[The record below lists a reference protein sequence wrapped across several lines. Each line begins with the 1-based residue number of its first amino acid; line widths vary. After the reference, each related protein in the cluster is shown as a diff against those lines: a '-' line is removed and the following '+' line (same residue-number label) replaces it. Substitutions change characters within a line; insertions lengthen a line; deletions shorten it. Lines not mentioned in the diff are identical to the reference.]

1 MHEQGLTLLELLIT
15 LAILAILLTVALPGI
30 STVIRNNRLAA
41 DTEELRSAIQL
52 ARATAVS
59 RNQRVTLRNL
69 GDWGLGW
76 EAFVD
81 DNSNGLRDNGE
92 PLVFSGPALDSVSI
106 AWNDPAGD
114 YVSFIGIGVSRR
126 VNGALQMGTFR
137 ICPTDGTEGYA
148 LTLAPSGRLR
158 TGKLSDC
165 N

>member
-1 MHEQGLTLLELLIT
+1 MREQGLTLLELLIT
-15 LAILAILLTVALPGI
+15 LAILAILLAIGLPGFSSI
-30 STVIRNNRLAA
+30 IQNNRLAA
-41 DTEELRSAIQL
+41 NTEELRSAIQL

-81 DNSNGLRDNGE
+81 DNSNGLRDDGE
-92 PLVFSGPALDSVSI
+92 PLIFSGPALNSVRI

-137 ICPTDGTEGYA
+137 ICPVDGTEGYA

-158 TGKLSDC
+158 LSRLTDC
-165 N
+165 